1 MEKERRDPKEKK
13 CAACGKD
20 MYAGEDWAYKRRKTG
35 QRTKWFCSYKC
46 MRAWDAKH
54 DGKNAAVVTVDE
66 EHAAPKEPVSRAVL
80 ARALA
85 KEIKNGGSVIA
96 YLTAEGYK
104 NPYEAY
110 NSVRHYCET
119 KAPELAEVL
128 KPLKDLP
135 KAPAAKTGRPRKY
148 PAKVETVDKVPE
160 IEHECGNCK
169 HKGKTSHEPP
179 CDTCPDP
186 ISCRMRAWEPEEDL
200 QPVQCIA
207 HVTAM
212 DIEEVH
218 EAADANRASFE
229 PMPLI
234 LRGGVD
240 YQLKIDEERKPEIDP
255 KEAMAGLSKALSDF
269 DNKVLTREKVLQIV
283 DQAVLDCQ
291 AELAEV
297 RETKSADTFE
307 SVLFQT
313 ARAQSEDYAIA
324 KLRRKIRKMLGADK
338 E

>member
-54 DGKNAAVVTVDE
+54 DGKNAKVVTVDE

-128 KPLKDLP
+128 KPLRDLP
-135 KAPAAKTGRPRKY
+135 KGPKKKTGRPRKY

-160 IEHECGNCK
+160 VE
-169 HKGKTSHEPP
+169 
-179 CDTCPDP
+179 
-186 ISCRMRAWEPEEDL
+186 
-200 QPVQCIA
+200 PVQCIA
-207 HVTAM
+207 HVAPA
-212 DIEEVH
+212 DLEEAEQAV
-218 EAADANRASFE
+218 AD
-229 PMPLI
+229 LI
-234 LRGGVD
+234 LQGGVN
-240 YQLKIDEERKPEIDP
+240 YQLKIDE
-255 KEAMAGLSKALSDF
+255 AMK
-269 DNKVLTREKVLQIV
+269 
-283 DQAVLDCQ
+283 
-291 AELAEV
+291 AEV
-297 RETKSADTFE
+297 QQKKPGFRYEIKTIETEIGDFSYDRKTHLLIF
-307 SVLFQT
+307 
-313 ARAQSEDYAIA
+313 
-324 KLRRKIRKMLGADK
+324 RRKYEETDIGWQYLSMSTAEWDKLLIIVPQLADLMGVTL
-338 E
+338 

>member
-1 MEKERRDPKEKK
+1 MTMEKERRDPKEKK

-54 DGKNAAVVTVDE
+54 DGKNAAVVMVDE

-135 KAPAAKTGRPRKY
+135 KGPQKKTGRPRKY
-148 PAKVETVDKVPE
+148 PAKVEKVDKVPE
-160 IEHECGNCK
+160 IE
-169 HKGKTSHEPP
+169 
-179 CDTCPDP
+179 PDL
-186 ISCRMRAWEPEEDL
+186 E
-200 QPVQCIA
+200 PVQCIA
-207 HVTAM
+207 HVTAQE
-212 DIEEVH
+212 IQ
-218 EAADANRASFE
+218 EAVELN
-229 PMPLI
+229 LQ
-234 LRGGVD
+234 GGVN

-269 DNKVLTREKVLQIV
+269 EDHVLTKEKVLRIV
-283 DQAVLDCQ
+283 DEAALECLEDREYRWGSDTLEQSMFRDAKMN
-291 AELAEV
+291 AE
-297 RETKSADTFE
+297 
-307 SVLFQT
+307 
-313 ARAQSEDYAIA
+313 AIGMMR
-324 KLRRKIRKMLGADK
+324 LRKAIRKKLGADK

>member
-1 MEKERRDPKEKK
+1 MTMEKERRDPKEKK

-148 PAKVETVDKVPE
+148 PAKVEKVDQVPE
-160 IEHECGNCK
+160 IE
-169 HKGKTSHEPP
+169 
-179 CDTCPDP
+179 PDL
-186 ISCRMRAWEPEEDL
+186 E
-200 QPVQCIA
+200 PVQCIA

-240 YQLKIDEERKPEIDP
+240 YQLKIDEERKPEIDQ
-255 KEAMAGLSKALSDF
+255 KEAMDGLSKALSDF
-269 DNKVLTREKVLQIV
+269 DNKVLTKEKVLRIV
-283 DQAVLDCQ
+283 DEAALDCQ